1 MLARLHIHNL
11 ALIELAELELGA
23 GLNVLTGE
31 TGAGKTMLA
40 QAIGLLTG
48 AQPVAGMVGPYGDA
62 AYVEAEFDAPPELF
76 DDPALAAVA
85 GLRPDGED
93 ALVVARRLTAAGR
106 SRAFVW
112 GRGCARADLEALGE
126 RLIEMS
132 SQHEAR
138 WPRKW
143 PVRGA
148 GSEPAMRRS
157 SRRGARPP
165 MPRGAGSTSRI
176 SSRGSTSSP
185 LQRGSP
191 TRSGQSANGCGTSTS
206 SQPPRARP
214 PSS

>member
-1 MLARLHIHNL
+1 
-11 ALIELAELELGA
+11 
-23 GLNVLTGE
+23 
-31 TGAGKTMLA
+31 MLA

-48 AQPVAGMVGPYGDA
+48 AQPVAGMVGPYGDE
-62 AYVEAEFDAPPELF
+62 AYVEAEFDAPADLF

-138 WPRKW
+138 RLARPARQLELLDAHAGTGELAAEMAGGVARRSAPPR
-143 PVRGA
+143 P
-148 GSEPAMRRS
+148 RS

-165 MPRGAGSTSRI
+165 MPPGAGSTSRI

-185 LQRGSP
+185 RQPGSP
-191 TRSGQSANGCGTSTS
+191 TRSGPSASGCGTSTS
-206 SQPPRARP
+206 WQRLPARP